1 MSEKTYTQ
9 RVVEAIKRIPRG
21 KVATY
26 GQLAA
31 MAGNPRGA
39 RQVVRVLHTLS
50 EKESLPWHRVI
61 NSKGTISLTGAGFDE
76 QKALLEAEGVA
87 VDGRGAVDLEK
98 DGWRPAENVSP

>member
-9 RVVEAIKRIPRG
+9 RVVEAIKSIPRG

-39 RQVVRVLHTLS
+39 RQVVRVLASLS
-50 EKESLPWHRVI
+50 AKEGLPWHRVI

-76 QKALLEAEGVA
+76 QKALLAAEGVA
-87 VDGRGAVDLEK
+87 VDGRGAIDLK
-98 DGWRPAENVSP
+98 KYRWRPEGHP

>member
-9 RVVEAIKRIPRG
+9 RVVNAIKSIPRG

-39 RQVVRVLHTLS
+39 RQVVRVLASLS
-50 EKESLPWHRVI
+50 AKENLPWHRVI
-61 NSKGTISLTGAGFDE
+61 NAKGTISLKGAGFDE
-76 QKALLEAEGVA
+76 QKALLDAEGVA
-87 VDGRGAVDLEK
+87 VDERGAVDLK
-98 DGWRPAENVSP
+98 KYGWRP

>member
-9 RVVEAIKRIPRG
+9 RVVEAIKSIPRG

-39 RQVVRVLHTLS
+39 RQVVRTLVS
-50 EKESLPWHRVI
+50 QSRKENLPWHRVI
-61 NSKGTISLTGAGFDE
+61 NARGTISLTGAAFDE

-87 VDGRGAVDLEK
+87 VDGRGAIDLEK
-98 DGWRPAENVSP
+98 YQWRPEVEAR